1 MDLFWMPVVEFR
13 KEDGHPVKGLQ
24 KGFSSFGLN
33 SAAGIVGMAQTL
45 VGLVQVKRAWSVFFT
60 KMIGFVENFLNS
72 VWRANNA
79 DGKKE

>member
-45 VGLVQVKRAWSVFFT
+45 VGLVQVGK
-60 KMIGFVENFLNS
+60 FLYEEQITLM
-72 VWRANNA
+72 V
-79 DGKKE
+79 KKE